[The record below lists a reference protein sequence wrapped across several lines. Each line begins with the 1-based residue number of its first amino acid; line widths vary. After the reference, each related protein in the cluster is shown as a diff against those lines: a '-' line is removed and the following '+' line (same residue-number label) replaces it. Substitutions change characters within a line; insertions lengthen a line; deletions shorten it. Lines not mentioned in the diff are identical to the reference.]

1 MEESGHA
8 ATTREKTEKTKERK
22 IGIRNISFSL
32 ILKKYWTAIAVIIIV
47 FLGFY
52 VRVDGYSLPYLRN
65 IDSYAFYRQIN
76 DIVKNGVFSLHDDLI
91 LAPDGLDRQLDI
103 FPYQYLGAYS
113 YMFIRIFIPGLE
125 LWRYLIYFPA
135 LLAALLAIPMYFIG
149 KTLYDKKAGV
159 LAAFFIVLD
168 ISIMS
173 RSLGGDPDTDAI
185 TILMA
190 LLSMAIFL
198 KTYKYLNEKKK
209 LDKKGL
215 IYTVLTGVT
224 LGIFSHTWV
233 GYWYVVWLITGLIL
247 LKFITDSAILK
258 SIKTAWHTI
267 KHVFY
272 SYLLIMAILILLFI
286 IPFYGIS
293 SVISIF
299 SGPIEFQSIKTEEGR
314 EFPNVYVS
322 VAEMQESGGI
332 KDIIERTSAIG
343 GIAILLS
350 PFFLMIYA
358 ILYLVYSFYK
368 THKHIDTVILLL
380 IWFIGPLS
388 ATIIAVRFSILFAA
402 PMAIGSSILLSKI
415 LRMITGEDKKIED

>member
-1 MEESGHA
+1 
-8 ATTREKTEKTKERK
+8 
-22 IGIRNISFSL
+22 
-32 ILKKYWTAIAVIIIV
+32 
-47 FLGFY
+47 
-52 VRVDGYSLPYLRN
+52 
-65 IDSYAFYRQIN
+65 
-76 DIVKNGVFSLHDDLI
+76 
-91 LAPDGLDRQLDI
+91 
-103 FPYQYLGAYS
+103 
-113 YMFIRIFIPGLE
+113 
-125 LWRYLIYFPA
+125 
-135 LLAALLAIPMYFIG
+135 MYFIG

-159 LAAFFIVLD
+159 LAAFFIVFD

-185 TILMA
+185 SILMA
-190 LLSMAIFL
+190 LLTMAIFL

-215 IYTVLTGVT
+215 FYTVLTGVT

-247 LKFITDSAILK
+247 LKFIIDSAMLK
-258 SIKTAWHTI
+258 SIKTAWHNI
-267 KHVFY
+267 KHIFY
-272 SYLLIMAILILLFI
+272 SYLVIMAILILLFT

-293 SVISIF
+293 RVIDIF
-299 SGPIEFQSIKTEEGR
+299 AGPIEFQSIKTEEGR

-332 KDIIERTSAIG
+332 KDIIDRTSAIG
-343 GIAILLS
+343 GIAVLLS
-350 PFFLMIYA
+350 PFFLMVYA

-368 THKHIDTVILLL
+368 THKHIDTVILLF
-380 IWFIGPLS
+380 IWFIGPLL

-415 LRMITGEDKKIED
+415 MRMIIGEDKKIGD